1 MSLLI
6 LLPEWLDYPGLEAWK
21 FLNLIVLIVLLYF
34 VLRRPLAEAFRG
46 RRERIK
52 RELAAARAE
61 RDAALA
67 KLAEIEARMSNLEPE
82 IAAVEERARVEAEAE
97 RKRIASETEQEIG
110 RIREQ
115 ARKEIEAA
123 GKVARQQLRRFA
135 ADESVRLA
143 EEILRAEIR
152 SQDDERLSGLSI
164 QQLGR
169 KSA

>member
-34 VLRRPLAEAFRG
+34 VLRRPLSEAFRG

-82 IAAVEERARVEAEAE
+82 IAAVEERARIEAEAE
-97 RKRIASETEQEIG
+97 RKRIANETEQEIG

-123 GKVARQQLRRFA
+123 GKIARHQLRRFA

-152 SQDDERLSGLSI
+152 AQDDERLSGLSI
-164 QQLGR
+164 QRLGR